1 MFNHVSNQTPKNIM
15 MKKFISLLMLCA
27 AVTACQDA
35 PVEEPTFD
43 KQTVTFCATPSE
55 TTRTYLLGNNTY
67 WDAND
72 QIGGFAQGNNN
83 VLFSTIEGRN
93 GYFTGEISGNPDMF
107 YLYYPYQSDATFS
120 GTTLSASL
128 PAEQKLVDGSTHDVL
143 PMVATATD
151 FDELIVFEN
160 LCGIVKLNVKSNIDR
175 TLTSLKFEA
184 ADTKAAVCGSYS
196 VDMSNPES
204 PVMTMMGDGAAAV
217 TLVGEVPLTAETVHT
232 FYVALPPV
240 TYAGGFVVTLT
251 DADGN
256 QMVTSD
262 DPDKYKFTSD
272 LPMAASRMVN
282 VGTTIEFVTE
292 TVVGESVVEL
302 TALAAATPAVTFTI
316 DQDNLSAMA
325 TKTGYTP
332 ASATKLTLEYKALSN
347 GEAVEPTITINGEA
361 YSSSATYDLTM
372 PAEIV
377 LSYGDMTKT
386 YTAKLSQLTDTGL
399 PVVYVRTPSE
409 ITSKDI
415 WTPTSDEVSD
425 EEFCQM
431 YIDADGRKS
440 WDGVAFEDFAEFNC
454 QVKGRG
460 NSTWG
465 WDKNPY
471 AIKLAKKKPVLGMP
485 KHKRWVLLAN
495 LADKSMI
502 RNSVAFM
509 IAKACYNDGTGVQQG
524 WNPSGHCVELV
535 LNDKHVGNYLLCE
548 QIKIDENRINIAESD
563 TPTTSTSDQGYLLE
577 CDRYWG
583 SDDNELLYWT
593 SYRQN
598 TSYKQCYNSDY
609 TYMYGTNYYDGGVQV
624 AYGNY
629 KMKFGLK
636 SPDDGDLGENGT
648 GKSTAAYEF
657 ISTKVTDTEKWI
669 FDTMTT
675 STSLSEIAKYIH
687 VDSYIDYW
695 LTFEVAMN
703 QEPNNPG
710 SVYMYYDPSDG
721 LLHAG
726 PIWDFDLGTY
736 RYDFNDSGLYYNKST
751 HFIIANSIW
760 YCKLLQN
767 TAFQNRVIER
777 WAIIKPL
784 LETMVEQIPTL
795 TSYLATSA
803 EYNWTMWNYQ
813 LEEIGLGEESESFN
827 SVANTVYSNTK
838 SRINDLNTLITN
850 KRYK

>member
-1 MFNHVSNQTPKNIM
+1 M
-15 MKKFISLLMLCA
+15 MKKISLLMMLCGA
-27 AVTACQDA
+27 LTACVDS
-35 PVEEPTFD
+35 PIDEITLD
-43 KQTVTFCATPSE
+43 KHTITFCAAPSE
-55 TTRTYLLGNNTY
+55 TRTHLVGNTTY
-67 WDAND
+67 WDDDD
-72 QIGGFAQGNNN
+72 QIGGFAQNNTN

-93 GYFTGEISGNPDMF
+93 GYFTGEITGNPDVF
-107 YLYYPYQSDATFS
+107 YLYYPYQESATFANA
-120 GTTLSASL
+120 TLSATM
-128 PAEQKLVDGSTHDVL
+128 PAVQQLAAGTTNDVL

-151 FDELIVFEN
+151 FDELIKFTN
-160 LCGIVKLNVKSNIDR
+160 LCGIVKFNVKSNRDR
-175 TLTSLKFEA
+175 TLKSLTFTA
-184 ADTKAAVCGSYS
+184 ADEKAAVSGPYA
-196 VDMSNPES
+196 VNMSDPAA
-204 PVMTMMGDGAAAV
+204 PVMTMKSSGTSNTV
-217 TLVGEVPLTAETVHT
+217 TLEGEVEMEADKVYD
-232 FYVALPPV
+232 FYVALPPA
-240 TYAGGFVVTLT
+240 TYAGGFNVTLT
-251 DADGN
+251 DVAGEEFS
-256 QMVTSD
+256 TAD
-262 DPDKYKFTSD
+262 DPETYNFAKDLVMKASMLISVSTVIEFNTEVKQEVVLELTS
-272 LPMAASRMVN
+272 LSAKTPAAS
-282 VGTTIEFVTE
+282 F
-292 TVVGESVVEL
+292 
-302 TALAAATPAVTFTI
+302 AI
-316 DQDNLSAMA
+316 DQETMTAQADL
-325 TKTGYTP
+325 TGYKS
-332 ASATKLTLEYKALSN
+332 ASATTVALKYVATADGVN
-347 GEAVEPTITINGEA
+347 VTPTITIDGKE
-361 YSSSATYDLTM
+361 YSSTATYDLTM
-372 PAEIV
+372 PVEIV
-377 LSYGDMTKT
+377 LSYGDVTKT

-399 PVVYVRTPSE
+399 PVVYLRTPSE

-425 EEFCQM
+425 EEFCQL
-431 YIDADGRKS
+431 YIDADGRNS

-471 AIKLAKKKPVLGMP
+471 AIKLTKKKPVLGMP

-495 LADKSMI
+495 LSDKSMI

-509 IAKACYNDGTGVQQG
+509 IAKACYDDGTGVQQG

-548 QIKIDENRINIAESD
+548 QIKIDGNRVNVAESD

-583 SDDNELLYWT
+583 NDETELLYWT
-593 SYRQN
+593 SHRETTKYAQL
-598 TSYKQCYNSDY
+598 YNSNY
-609 TYMYGTNYYDGGVQV
+609 SNMYGTNYYDGGVQV
-624 AYGNY
+624 GYGNY

-636 SPDDGDLGENGT
+636 SPDDGDLGENGA
-648 GKSTAAYEF
+648 GKNTAAYQF
-657 ISTKVTDTEKWI
+657 IYNKVNDTEKWI
-669 FDTMTT
+669 FNTMTT
-675 STSLSEIAKYIH
+675 STSLDEIAKYIH

-726 PIWDFDLGTY
+726 PIWDFDYGTF

-751 HFIIANSIW
+751 HFIIANSLW

-784 LETMVEQIPTL
+784 LENMAETIPTL
-795 TSYLATSA
+795 ISYLTISA
-803 EYNWTMWNYQ
+803 DYNWTMWNYQ
-813 LEEIGLGEESESFN
+813 LEEIGLDEANKSF
-827 SVANTVYSNTK
+827 STVANTVYSNTK

-850 KRYK
+850 KSYK